1 VIEHTSSDTRTTEHF
16 IAAVANGQQMRNE
29 VSVLIGARRCG
40 LASAKKF
47 EKPSRLTVSNA
58 GYAPAFFLA
67 DVRATSADPEFI
79 SVSKQGLLA
88 PVNSSFLV
96 SSPERAVVGT
106 GSIIVP
112 LS

>member
-16 IAAVANGQQMRNE
+16 IAAAASGLHKRIE
-29 VSVLIGARRCG
+29 VSAPIGARRRG
-40 LASAKKF
+40 LVSAKKSG
-47 EKPSRLTVSNA
+47 KSSRSNISNA

-67 DVRATSADPEFI
+67 DMRVMSAFPEFI
-79 SVSKQGLLA
+79 SVSRHVRLA